1 MKLSRGLLLFLLC
14 ALFWG
19 AGWAQSDPYFVVN
32 GQSCEEGYCAINVVS
47 YGVGRPLQI
56 RMAGSY
62 PGGALDLFLSFNG
75 KKKSLQGVSLEY
87 HGYSVSL
94 GAERLQLNASQAAQ
108 LFGSG
113 LPLRLHLGELNASA
127 SGVISV
133 HARRVG
139 SIDDLARLD
148 ITLEGLR
155 VPGEELPWYPN
166 RLTHN
171 LQPTI
176 VVPIYPNPVRQ
187 GPIFLD
193 LQAFPSAA
201 TGTVSVMDLLGS
213 RLYRA
218 AVTGGSVH
226 QFPSEK
232 FPKGF
237 YFVRI
242 EMNGASV
249 YTARLVIE
257 K

>member
-1 MKLSRGLLLFLLC
+1 MKLSRGILLLLLGVLLGGT
-14 ALFWG
+14 ALS
-19 AGWAQSDPYFVVN
+19 QSTPYFIVN

-47 YGVGRPLQI
+47 YGVGRPLQL
-56 RMAGSY
+56 RMSGDYS
-62 PGGALDLFLSFNG
+62 GGALDLFLSFSG
-75 KKKSLQGVSLEY
+75 KKKGLQGVSLEY
-87 HGYSVSL
+87 QGYSVGL
-94 GAERLQLNASQAAQ
+94 VAERLHLSAAQAAQ
-108 LFGSG
+108 LFGAGRS
-113 LPLRLHLGELNASA
+113 LRLHLGELNASA

-139 SIDDLARLD
+139 SMEDFARLD

-155 VPGEELPWYPN
+155 VPGEELPWKPN
-166 RLTHN
+166 RLTPN

-201 TGTVSVMDLLGS
+201 TGTVSVMDLLGTP
-213 RLYRA
+213 LYRA

-232 FPKGF
+232 FPKGV

-242 EMNGASV
+242 EMNGEDM